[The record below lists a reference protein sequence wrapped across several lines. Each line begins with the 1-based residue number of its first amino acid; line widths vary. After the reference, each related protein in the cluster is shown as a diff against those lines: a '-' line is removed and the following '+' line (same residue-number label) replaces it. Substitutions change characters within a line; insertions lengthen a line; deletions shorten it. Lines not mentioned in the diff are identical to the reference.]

1 MLLGS
6 LKLFYYIYLNNIN
19 MNKSKTFK
27 LSDEQLKLCESEYTL
42 RAIMMGKN
50 YRAISTKIWN
60 KYKINVW
67 LTFSKD
73 GELIKADQDGW
84 GF

>member
-1 MLLGS
+1 
-6 LKLFYYIYLNNIN
+6 
-19 MNKSKTFK
+19 MNKSKIFK
-27 LSDEQLKLCESEYTL
+27 LSDEQLEMVESEYTL
-42 RAIMMGKN
+42 RAIMMGKS
-50 YRAISTKIWN
+50 YRGISRKLWN
-60 KYKINVW
+60 NFGINVW

>member
-1 MLLGS
+1 M
-6 LKLFYYIYLNNIN
+6 K
-19 MNKSKTFK
+19 KSKIFK

-42 RAIMMGKN
+42 RAIMEGKN
-50 YRAISTKIWN
+50 YRGVSLKLWN
-60 KYKINVW
+60 EYRIMVW

-73 GELIKADQDGW
+73 GELIKADRDGW